1 VRLVVDRIPVI
12 GPASRATEAAAW
24 CRAASLASGAGLDAG
39 RLLEL
44 SASVA
49 PGLAVDARTVEDRLR
64 SGATL
69 AEALDRSRR
78 FPLQVLEVI
87 AVGEATGNTAE
98 VLDRL
103 AGQLDDEA
111 RAGFEAAARGAG
123 FLVWAAVAGLITLI
137 VFRIFSS
144 YLGAIQDAASGL

>member
-1 VRLVVDRIPVI
+1 
-12 GPASRATEAAAW
+12 
-24 CRAASLASGAGLDAG
+24 
-39 RLLEL
+39 
-44 SASVA
+44 
-49 PGLAVDARTVEDRLR
+49 
-64 SGATL
+64 
-69 AEALDRSRR
+69 
-78 FPLQVLEVI
+78 VI